1 MMYSA
6 QVLNCGMRV
15 SGAPQEKS
23 SVMVSYRQAKVK
35 HIDSAIGLVIALR
48 LCQLGLIIFKI
59 VWFSSSSGAHKATV
73 NMTFQENIFLHQHC
87 Y

>member
-6 QVLNCGMRV
+6 PVLNCGIRE

-23 SVMVSYRQAKVK
+23 PVMVSSRQDKVK
-35 HIDSAIGLVIALR
+35 HIDSTIGLVIALR
-48 LCQLGLIIFKI
+48 LCQLGLIILKI
-59 VWFSSSSGAHKATV
+59 VWFSSSSGANKDTV
-73 NMTFQENIFLHQHC
+73 NMTFQKNLFLLQHF